1 MENISDWIYILIIII
16 AAISSIFSSIRK
28 KSQQASTQSQQTEQ
42 SQQMH
47 QQQAPPPREVIR
59 GDVFDDDFWGDNT
72 KKQQEKPAPVVM
84 PQPKAK
90 QTFQKQPVQI
100 NYDLYQTN
108 EGQSIFTKDNSPIFA
123 DNEEDN
129 ALITFEDLPSETEE
143 WRKALVYNEIL
154 NRKY

>member
-1 MENISDWIYILIIII
+1 MENIGDWIYVIIIII

-28 KSQQASTQSQQTEQ
+28 KSQQASTQSQQTGQ
-42 SQQMH
+42 SQQTR

-59 GDVFDDDFWGDNT
+59 GDVFDDDFWGDQT
-72 KKQQEKPAPVVM
+72 KKQTEKPAPVVK

-90 QTFQKQPVQI
+90 QTSQVDYRIF
-100 NYDLYQTN
+100 QTN
-108 EGQSIFTKDNSPIFA
+108 EGQSSITNDNNPIFA
-123 DNEEDN
+123 DNEEEY
-129 ALITFEDLPSETEE
+129 ASITLEDLPSETEE